1 LNFDIFETN
10 IINLSVV
17 VGTVV
22 TVVGEAVSTTLTQ
35 RKQKIQIILQRI
47 DKEVDSARINLI
59 TAKKR
64 VETANIRSET
74 INTLRKTRIRENET
88 QENKQLRDEILLLR
102 RKTER
107 SIQSDQYQELKAAG
121 KNVLGTRFAKVNHTL
136 LETFDTNATHGS
148 SRYAIHL
155 KVNQIFTR
163 REFVCIINE
172 SNK

>member
-1 LNFDIFETN
+1 LNFDVFETN
-10 IINLSVV
+10 ILNLSVV
-17 VGTVV
+17 IGLVV
-22 TVVGEAVSTTLTQ
+22 TVVGEAASTTLAQ
-35 RKQKIQIILQRI
+35 RKQKIQIMLQRV
-47 DKEVDSARINLI
+47 DKEVDAARIDLI
-59 TAKKR
+59 SAKKR
-64 VETANIRSET
+64 VDKANVRSNT
-74 INTLRKTRIRENET
+74 IKTIGEKIVYEAEI
-88 QENKQLRDEILLLR
+88 QENKQLRNEISLLR
-102 RKTER
+102 KKTER

-121 KNVLGTRFAKVNHTL
+121 KDVLGTRFAKVNHTL